1 MLLEIKFFLKLMCI
15 AAYSVG
21 VFFILWETKEF
32 VKKETAIEIRQR
44 DMSELKD
51 KKIEKKLKLVD
62 DI

>member
-1 MLLEIKFFLKLMCI
+1 MLLKIKFFLKLMCI

-51 KKIEKKLKLVD
+51 KKIEKKN
-62 DI
+62 